1 MKRLEQTDSYRVVA
15 AYLQR
20 GEDIVRVVNTGSG
33 QPFEEHLQHAPTLV
47 ILGGGHV
54 SLPLC
59 KVAKMLSYEVTV
71 IDDREEFA
79 NKARFP
85 MADQI
90 YCMEFAKVFQKLSF
104 PRFASYVI
112 VTRGHEHDYECLKHV
127 LNGSY
132 GYAGMIGSRKKVA
145 ATFARLE
152 AEGYEKH
159 QIEDVHAPIGLLLGG
174 QTPEEIAVS
183 IAAELIQE
191 RARTLQTTM
200 EPQVMEW
207 LLEKEE
213 PMMMMTIIDKKGS
226 APRGTG
232 ARLLICENGE
242 AAGTVGGG
250 AVEYQ
255 AKLDALELLHKKQM
269 FDVRY
274 YDLSNADAGKLGMI
288 CGGQIEI
295 AFELVKEKVRDTN
308 AGIN

>member
-1 MKRLEQTDSYRVVA
+1 MKKLKQTDSYRLVA
-15 AYLQR
+15 VYLRQ
-20 GEDIVRVVNTGSG
+20 GEDVVRTVNTGSS
-33 QPFEEHLQHAPTLV
+33 QAFEEHLQHVPTLV
-47 ILGGGHV
+47 IFGGGHV

-59 KVAKMLSYEVTV
+59 NLAKMLSYEVIV
-71 IDDREEFA
+71 IDDRVEFA
-79 NKARFP
+79 NKTRFS
-85 MADQI
+85 MADQV
-90 YCMEFAKVFQKLSF
+90 YCLKFADVFEQISF
-104 PRFASYVI
+104 PHFASYVI
-112 VTRGHEHDYECLKHV
+112 VTRGHEHDFECLKHV
-127 LNGSY
+127 LDGSF

-152 AEGYEKH
+152 KEGYE
-159 QIEDVHAPIGLLLGG
+159 QSLIDLVHAPIGLMIGG

-200 EPQVMEW
+200 EPKIMEW

-213 PMMMMTIIDKKGS
+213 PMMMLTIIAKKGS

-232 ARLLICENGE
+232 ARLLICGHGE
-242 AAGTVGGG
+242 AVGTVGGG

-255 AKLDALELLHKKQM
+255 AKSDALDLLRRQVP
-269 FDVRY
+269 FDVRH
-274 YDLSNADAGKLGMI
+274 YDLSNSDAGKLGMI

-295 AFELVKEKVRDTN
+295 AFELVKEKGEVGY